1 MKKVIGKEKTCA
13 KKPRKK
19 RWSKDDTELFLLSLP
34 TLLWFL
40 IFSYLPMFG
49 VIIAF
54 KVYKLSPGGHGFI
67 YNLLHSEW
75 AGIGNFKYFFT
86 SNSFTMLLRNTILYN
101 IAFIIISASV
111 AVGGALML
119 SNMRNKRGSKVYQTM
134 MFLPYFMSWVVIS
147 YFVYALLTP
156 ERGYINGIITA
167 LGGERI
173 MWYQESKYWPFILVF
188 LNTWKGMG
196 YGMVLYLASITGID
210 PSLYEAAVMDGATKS
225 QQARHITLPAIKPV
239 FIMMLILDC
248 GKIFNSDFGL
258 FYQVTGQLPASLYTW
273 LIFIPMVFN
282 GGMLASYVVVN
293 NILKLNNSI
302 WALILPLA
310 CSAFS
315 VTICRTFF
323 RTTVPDSIIESAKID
338 GAGQFRI
345 WSQIVLPIS
354 KPVMATIGM
363 FAAFGY
369 WNDWFQAS
377 LYIQDPKL
385 QTLQSL
391 LNQMQKNIEYI
402 ANNPYGGLSMQEY
415 KLNMPTESVRMAIA
429 IVIIVPIACTY
440 PFFQKYFISG
450 LTIGSVKE

>member
-1 MKKVIGKEKTCA
+1 MSKKDQSGQSLNQIKT
-13 KKPRKK
+13 
-19 RWSKDDTELFLLSLP
+19 STNI
-34 TLLWFL
+34 
-40 IFSYLPMFG
+40 IF
-49 VIIAF
+49 
-54 KVYKLSPGGHGFI
+54 
-67 YNLLHSEW
+67 N
-75 AGIGNFKYFFT
+75 
-86 SNSFTMLLRNTILYN
+86 
-101 IAFIIISASV
+101 
-111 AVGGALML
+111 
-119 SNMRNKRGSKVYQTM
+119 
-134 MFLPYFMSWVVIS
+134 
-147 YFVYALLTP
+147 
-156 ERGYINGIITA
+156 
-167 LGGERI
+167 
-173 MWYQESKYWPFILVF
+173 LVF
-188 LNTWKGMG
+188 LVLAIMCVIPLLFVFSISITDEEVLRTNGYQLFPKVLSGSAYEFLWNERMTILRAAFMSMAVTVIGTVISIALNTSMG
-196 YGMVLYLASITGID
+196 YVVSRRTFKLR
-210 PSLYEAAVMDGATKS
+210 K
-225 QQARHITLPAIKPV
+225 
-239 FIMMLILDC
+239 
-248 GKIFNSDFGL
+248 
-258 FYQVTGQLPASLYTW
+258 LYTW
-273 LIFIPMVFN
+273 LLFIPMVFN

-293 NILKLNNSI
+293 NILKLNDSI

-338 GAGQFRI
+338 GAGQLRI

-377 LYIQDPKL
+377 LYIQDAKL

-391 LNQMQKNIEYI
+391 LNRMQKSIEYI

-415 KLNMPTESVRMAIA
+415 KLSMPTESVRMAIA

>member
-1 MKKVIGKEKTCA
+1 MSKKDKSGQ
-13 KKPRKK
+13 
-19 RWSKDDTELFLLSLP
+19 SLNQIKAS
-34 TLLWFL
+34 T
-40 IFSYLPMFG
+40 
-49 VIIAF
+49 
-54 KVYKLSPGGHGFI
+54 
-67 YNLLHSEW
+67 
-75 AGIGNFKYFFT
+75 NFVF
-86 SNSFTMLLRNTILYN
+86 N
-101 IAFIIISASV
+101 
-111 AVGGALML
+111 
-119 SNMRNKRGSKVYQTM
+119 
-134 MFLPYFMSWVVIS
+134 
-147 YFVYALLTP
+147 
-156 ERGYINGIITA
+156 
-167 LGGERI
+167 
-173 MWYQESKYWPFILVF
+173 LVF
-188 LNTWKGMG
+188 LILAVMCVIPLLFVFSISITDEEVLRINGYQLVPQVVSASAYEFLWNERLTILRAAFMSMLVTVVGTILSIALNTSMG
-196 YGMVLYLASITGID
+196 YVVSRRNFKL
-210 PSLYEAAVMDGATKS
+210 K
-225 QQARHITLPAIKPV
+225 
-239 FIMMLILDC
+239 
-248 GKIFNSDFGL
+248 KI
-258 FYQVTGQLPASLYTW
+258 YTW
-273 LIFIPMVFN
+273 MLFIPMVFN

-293 NILKLNNSI
+293 NILKLNNNI

-377 LYIQDPKL
+377 LYIQDTKK

-402 ANNPYGGLSMQEY
+402 ANNPYGGLSLQEY
-415 KLNMPTESVRMAIA
+415 KLGMPTESVRMAIA

-450 LTIGSVKE
+450 LTVGSVKE

>member
-1 MKKVIGKEKTCA
+1 MAKQEESGQSLNQIKKSTNVVFNIV
-13 KKPRKK
+13 
-19 RWSKDDTELFLLSLP
+19 
-34 TLLWFL
+34 FL
-40 IFSYLPMFG
+40 ILGVMCVIPLLFVFSISITEEEALRTNGYQLIPSVFSG
-49 VIIAF
+49 SA
-54 KVYKLSPGGHGFI
+54 YKFLWNERGMI
-67 YNLLHSEW
+67 
-75 AGIGNFKYFFT
+75 
-86 SNSFTMLLRNTILYN
+86 LR
-101 IAFIIISASV
+101 AA
-111 AVGGALML
+111 
-119 SNMRNKRGSKVYQTM
+119 
-134 MFLPYFMSWVVIS
+134 FMS
-147 YFVYALLTP
+147 
-156 ERGYINGIITA
+156 
-167 LGGERI
+167 
-173 MWYQESKYWPFILVF
+173 ILVTIVGT
-188 LNTWKGMG
+188 LIAIALDTSMG
-196 YGMVLYLASITGID
+196 YVVSRRNFRL
-210 PSLYEAAVMDGATKS
+210 K
-225 QQARHITLPAIKPV
+225 K
-239 FIMMLILDC
+239 
-248 GKIFNSDFGL
+248 
-258 FYQVTGQLPASLYTW
+258 LYTW

-293 NILKLNNSI
+293 NILGLSNTI

-310 CSAFS
+310 CSSFS

-345 WSQIVLPIS
+345 WSQIVMPIS
-354 KPVMATIGM
+354 KPVIATIGM

-377 LYIQDPKL
+377 LYIQDTKL

-415 KLNMPTESVRMAIA
+415 KLSMPTESVRMAIA

>member
-1 MKKVIGKEKTCA
+1 MSKKDKSGQSLNQIKT
-13 KKPRKK
+13 
-19 RWSKDDTELFLLSLP
+19 ST
-34 TLLWFL
+34 
-40 IFSYLPMFG
+40 
-49 VIIAF
+49 
-54 KVYKLSPGGHGFI
+54 
-67 YNLLHSEW
+67 N
-75 AGIGNFKYFFT
+75 
-86 SNSFTMLLRNTILYN
+86 
-101 IAFIIISASV
+101 
-111 AVGGALML
+111 
-119 SNMRNKRGSKVYQTM
+119 
-134 MFLPYFMSWVVIS
+134 VV
-147 YFVYALLTP
+147 F
-156 ERGYINGIITA
+156 N
-167 LGGERI
+167 
-173 MWYQESKYWPFILVF
+173 LVF
-188 LNTWKGMG
+188 LILAVMCVIPLLFVFSISITDEEVLRINGYQLVPQVLSASAYEFLWNERLTILRAAFMSMLVTVVGTMLSIALNTSMG
-196 YGMVLYLASITGID
+196 YVVSRRNFKL
-210 PSLYEAAVMDGATKS
+210 K
-225 QQARHITLPAIKPV
+225 
-239 FIMMLILDC
+239 
-248 GKIFNSDFGL
+248 KI
-258 FYQVTGQLPASLYTW
+258 YTW
-273 LIFIPMVFN
+273 MLFIPMVFN

-293 NILKLNNSI
+293 NILKLNNNI

-377 LYIQDPKL
+377 LYIQDTKK

-402 ANNPYGGLSMQEY
+402 ANNPYGGLSLQEY
-415 KLNMPTESVRMAIA
+415 KLSMPTESVRMAIA

-450 LTIGSVKE
+450 LTVGSVKE

>member
-1 MKKVIGKEKTCA
+1 MGKKEVSGQSLNQIKTSTNILFNVI
-13 KKPRKK
+13 
-19 RWSKDDTELFLLSLP
+19 FLLLAVMCVIP
-34 TLLWFL
+34 LLFVFSISIADEESIRVNGYQLIPQVLSASAYEFL
-40 IFSYLPMFG
+40 WNERM
-49 VIIAF
+49 
-54 KVYKLSPGGHGFI
+54 
-67 YNLLHSEW
+67 
-75 AGIGNFKYFFT
+75 
-86 SNSFTMLLRNTILYN
+86 TILR
-101 IAFIIISASV
+101 AVFMSV
-111 AVGGALML
+111 AVTVIG
-119 SNMRNKRGSKVYQTM
+119 T
-134 MFLPYFMSWVVIS
+134 VIS
-147 YFVYALLTP
+147 IA
-156 ERGYINGIITA
+156 
-167 LGGERI
+167 
-173 MWYQESKYWPFILVF
+173 
-188 LNTWKGMG
+188 LNTSMG
-196 YGMVLYLASITGID
+196 YVVSRKNFKL
-210 PSLYEAAVMDGATKS
+210 K
-225 QQARHITLPAIKPV
+225 Q
-239 FIMMLILDC
+239 F
-248 GKIFNSDFGL
+248 
-258 FYQVTGQLPASLYTW
+258 YTW

-338 GAGQFRI
+338 GAGQFKI
-345 WSQIVLPIS
+345 WSGIVLPIS

-377 LYIQDPKL
+377 LYIQDRNL

-402 ANNPYGGLSMQEY
+402 ANNPYCGVSLQQYRAS
-415 KLNMPTESVRMAIA
+415 MPTESVRMAIA